1 MKMKQAAAALLA
13 TTMMTAALPCMNA
26 NAADSVAISV
36 GDTTAAPGAAFS
48 VDVSLADIPATGL
61 CAVEFAVEFDTSLVT
76 IDNVTA
82 GALCDTGAESAESA
96 IDASLADTTFDWNVA
111 DNQICITWVTGLTD
125 SAYWLQDGGVFVTI
139 EGTVSADAAAG
150 ATADFTVAPIARSIY
165 PGSETANAEVLAG
178 YLDNSGAAQNYTS
191 VLDGGTLTVSGGVSS
206 VVLYGDV
213 NCDGQ
218 VNIADLILLARYAS
232 QGDGVSVSAEGLVNA
247 DCDESDIID
256 ASDISVLSLYLAGL
270 GTIGPQ

>member
-36 GDTTAAPGAAFS
+36 GDATAAPGATFS
-48 VDVSLADIPATGL
+48 VDVSLADIPTTGL

-111 DNQICITWVTGLTD
+111 DDQICITWVTGLTD
-125 SAYWLQDGGVFVTI
+125 SAYWLQEGGVFVTI
-139 EGTVSADAAAG
+139 EGTVSAEAAAG

-178 YLDNSGAAQNYTS
+178 YLDNSGAAKNYTS
-191 VLDGGTLTVSGGVSS
+191 VLDGGTLTVSGGNTGNT
-206 VVLYGDV
+206 LYGDV
-213 NCDGQ
+213 DCDKS
-218 VNIADLILLARYAS
+218 VSITDLVLLARYAS
-232 QGDGVSVSAEGLVNA
+232 QGEGVSVSAEGLVNA
-247 DCDESDIID
+247 DCDLSGSVDAGDITAI
-256 ASDISVLSLYLAGL
+256 SLYLAGL
-270 GTIGPQ
+270 GTLGPQ